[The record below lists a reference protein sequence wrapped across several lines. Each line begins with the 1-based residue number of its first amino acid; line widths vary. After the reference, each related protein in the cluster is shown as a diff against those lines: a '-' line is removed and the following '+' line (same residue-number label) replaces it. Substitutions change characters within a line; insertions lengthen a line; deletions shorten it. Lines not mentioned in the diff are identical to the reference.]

1 MAGKET
7 GSEGRTRNTTSGW
20 ASDPNTYPQGHE
32 LINVDTG
39 ERRISKG
46 AAGNTWATA
55 WTYSTGGATGFGDLT
70 GTPQDNTALAQQLET
85 LSNAIGA
92 INDAKATTR
101 RNGVDVIGLV
111 TDRYEGTT
119 DVDGHLQFDLSAY
132 TSIKL
137 TGGGGN
143 DRALIATPDD
153 STPATYRIAF
163 TEDTGDPANTRSAWF
178 TIEAILV

>member
-1 MAGKET
+1 MADLGSKAALNADVDAKVTTNGANENT
-7 GSEGRTRNTTSGW
+7 GARVN
-20 ASDPNTYPQGHE
+20 DCLNN
-32 LINVDTG
+32 IVDTLYG
-39 ERRISKG
+39 SG
-46 AAGNTWATA
+46 AAPAATWGTI
-55 WTYSTGGATGFGDLT
+55 T
-70 GTPQDNTALAQQLET
+70 GTLSDQTDLQQILET
-85 LSNAIGA
+85 QANTIGA

-163 TEDTGDPANTRSAWF
+163 TEDTGDPANARSAWF